1 MSVVKRMCVAFILA
15 IAASCTPYI
24 AYCSSCTISEQMVL
38 DWSDKYKDRVQISV
52 RENDDEYLVE
62 ASFPSSIEGEEY
74 TGIWLFKGKP
84 VYDATLMDHDFSMQ
98 LATWKNENG
107 FAHVFYSVKPYLA
120 ADNYLTTSYGE
131 DCGISIQ
138 YFVDFSLAIKQ

>member
-1 MSVVKRMCVAFILA
+1 MCVASILA

-24 AYCSSCTISEQMVL
+24 AYSSSCIISEQMVL
-38 DWSDKYKDRVQISV
+38 DWSEKYKDHVRISV

-62 ASFPSSIEGEEY
+62 ALFPSAIEGEAY
-74 TGIWLFKGKP
+74 TGIWLFKGQP
-84 VYDATLMDHDFSMQ
+84 VYDATLMDHDFSMR

-107 FAHVFYSVKPYLA
+107 FAHVFYSIKPYLA
-120 ADNYLTTSYGE
+120 ADNFLTTSYGE

>member
-1 MSVVKRMCVAFILA
+1 MSLVKKMCRAFILA
-15 IAASCTPYI
+15 IVASCTPFV
-24 AYCSSCTISEQMVL
+24 AYSRSCSISEQMVL
-38 DWSDKYKDRVQISV
+38 DWSEKYKDHVRISV
-52 RENDDEYLVE
+52 RESEDEYLVE
-62 ASFPSSIEGEEY
+62 ALFPTSIEGEAY

-107 FAHVFYSVKPYLA
+107 FAHVFYNIKPYLA
-120 ADNYLTTSYGE
+120 ADNFLTTSYGE
-131 DCGISIQ
+131 GCGISIQ